1 MKKII
6 NLNCGK
12 LNFEKSI
19 SEIYWKEA
27 ENLYLQLKNKNIISN
42 NQHLLVYKSFN
53 NNYQTLYLINQENK
67 ENKKNLNFTRKSIRI
82 YNEQELNH
90 LNIYSIN
97 N

>member
-1 MKKII
+1 MKKILNI
-6 NLNCGK
+6 NCGK
-12 LNFEKSI
+12 LNFEKCI

-27 ENLYLQLKNKNIISN
+27 ENLYLQLKNKNIIQN
-42 NQHLLVYKSFN
+42 NQHLLVYKTFN
-53 NNYQTLYLINQENK
+53 NNYQTLYLINQEK
-67 ENKKNLNFTRKSIRI
+67 TENLDFTRKSIRI